1 MNIKIYR
8 TKENEKEIQDILNLT
23 MDFES
28 AKKQSYHYVGFARGS
43 AGYSSAHCN
52 NILHGT
58 DMLDAFLR
66 INNEDQAAS
75 LYPKANYSFIPVVKI
90 GNTQEDHFGQYD
102 IDDEKI
108 ETYLA
113 DVVKANDEY
122 LKTEKLIFE
131 FGDFNSRQEEV
142 FDRIRPVIEE
152 FFSRS
157 KFIREVIILL
167 DYKHPFWDRT
177 FFI

>member
-1 MNIKIYR
+1 MWTPALGCGELGEMNKFSKCLVNEYNLYNTVYKKIKD
-8 TKENEKEIQDILNLT
+8 K
-23 MDFES
+23 
-28 AKKQSYHYVGFARGS
+28 
-43 AGYSSAHCN
+43 
-52 NILHGT
+52 
-58 DMLDAFLR
+58 DATFNYLK
-66 INNEDQAAS
+66 
-75 LYPKANYSFIPVVKI
+75 KANGNSLEI
-90 GNTQEDHFGQYD
+90 GWQLGLLKDD
-102 IDDEKI
+102 IK
-108 ETYLA
+108 TYLA

-157 KFIREVIILL
+157 KFIKEVIILL